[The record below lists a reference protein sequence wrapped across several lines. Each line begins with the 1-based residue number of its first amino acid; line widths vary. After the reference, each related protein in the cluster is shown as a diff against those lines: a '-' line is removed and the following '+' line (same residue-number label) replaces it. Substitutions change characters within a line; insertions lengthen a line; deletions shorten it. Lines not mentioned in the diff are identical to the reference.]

1 MASNSNETKNDIKD
15 KVKSLYEIM
24 KDEKIEELEVN
35 SKDYKLCIKR
45 KNPNEIKQF
54 SAAPAAKTAAPSAE
68 AQAEQQPKQ
77 EAAAVL
83 GETIKSPIT
92 GVFYK
97 SPSPSSPAFVKEGDI
112 VETGKTLCIVEAM
125 KVMNEIK
132 ATFKV
137 KIIKIMAENGK
148 PVNSGQDLFEVE
160 KV

>member
-1 MASNSNETKNDIKD
+1 MANDIKD

-35 SKDYKLCIKR
+35 SKDYKLRIKR
-45 KNPNEIKQF
+45 KNPDKTKPHVF
-54 SAAPAAKTAAPSAE
+54 SPSAKVPE
-68 AQAEQQPKQ
+68 TVEITLQNRQPKH
-77 EAAAVL
+77 EPPSGL

-97 SPSPSSPAFVKEGDI
+97 SPSPSSPVFVKEGDT

-137 KIIKIMAENGK
+137 KIIKILVENGK

>member
-1 MASNSNETKNDIKD
+1 MANDIKD

-45 KNPNEIKQF
+45 KNPNEGKQF
-54 SAAPAAKTAAPSAE
+54 IAAPVKMQPAAAE
-68 AQAEQQPKQ
+68 AVAAEQPKQ
-77 EAAAVL
+77 EVAAL

-97 SPSPSSPAFVKEGDI
+97 SPSPSSPAFVKDGDV
-112 VETGKTLCIVEAM
+112 VETGKTLCIIEAM

-137 KIIKIMAENGK
+137 KIIKILAENGK

>member
-1 MASNSNETKNDIKD
+1 MANDIKD
-15 KVKSLYEIM
+15 KVKSLYGIM

-45 KNPNEIKQF
+45 KSPNEGKQLAA
-54 SAAPAAKTAAPSAE
+54 AAPVKTQAGATE

-77 EAAAVL
+77 EADL
-83 GETIKSPIT
+83 SGETIKSPIT

-97 SPSPSSPAFVKEGDI
+97 SPSPSSPVFVKEGDV

-137 KIIKIMAENGK
+137 KIVKILAENGK
-148 PVNSGQDLFEVE
+148 SVNSGQALFEVE